1 MTDLPVRPLG
11 RTDLLV
17 GPVTLGAA
25 SLGKRDGV
33 DPLAMAEAM
42 LASPFAV
49 VDTSNNYAGGESE
62 RVLGRALAARGGLT
76 AGHSIVTKADVGL
89 DGRFDRDRVWRSF
102 EESTQKL
109 GLERLPLL
117 HLHDPWVISVEE
129 AFAPGGAV
137 QGMTELR
144 EQGLVGAIGIA
155 VGELSLER
163 AYVGSGVFDAVLTHN
178 RYTLVDRS
186 AADLIAVAAERG
198 MGVFNAA
205 PFGSGILA
213 GTGTR
218 YAYAEAPAELQ
229 GWIARLRGLCAEWDL
244 PVAAVALHFSL
255 RHPDV
260 HSTVVGV
267 GRPERIPQ
275 LVELHSTAVPDD
287 FWPELDRLGT
297 PPSPITD

>member
-1 MTDLPVRPLG
+1 MTDLPLRRLG
-11 RTDLLV
+11 RTDLMV
-17 GPVTLGAA
+17 APVTLGAS
-25 SLGKRDGV
+25 SLGKRADV

-42 LASPFAV
+42 LSSPFAV

-62 RVLGRALAARGGLT
+62 RALGRALAARGGL
-76 AGHSIVTKADVGL
+76 APGHSIVTKADVGL

-102 EESTQKL
+102 EESVERL
-109 GLERLPLL
+109 GVERLPLL

-155 VGELSLER
+155 VGELSLETV
-163 AYVGSGVFDAVLTHN
+163 YVRSGVFDAVLTHN

-186 AADLIAVAAERG
+186 AERLIADATDLG

-218 YAYAEAPAELQ
+218 YAYAEAPEELQ
-229 GWIARLRGLCAEWDL
+229 RWIARLRELCGEWDL
-244 PVAAVALHFSL
+244 PVPAVALHFSL
-255 RHPDV
+255 REPRI

-267 GRPERIPQ
+267 GRPERIAQ
-275 LVELHSTAVPDD
+275 LLELSATAVPDE